1 MNADERK
8 IFLSGTSASIAA
20 IVAFCQISTQSIDL
34 SFNGHTQYLF
44 IISIILFFFAKEH
57 KKIFSNLKISKGLLL
72 IFGLFVASSLSI
84 LNTADTLTS
93 AKRLT
98 MIFSVALITFLIANC
113 TINPKKLLLGV
124 STGITTVTAISV
136 LYSLVAAAIDFNFI
150 NQQPY
155 ELVAI
160 NIFGLEIQQTIAHRA
175 YIYDGST
182 YYIQRYAGIFPNPNG
197 LGLMSA
203 ISFAL
208 SSLFIS
214 GKKIKYT
221 LQTLFIIGLF
231 LSLSRMG
238 LLLFTASFIYYTVNN
253 TVIRRVT
260 CAAMITGLFSFLFFT
275 VSSEVST
282 ELTSHYNSLGNQEL
296 FQLRDRAHL
305 MSQAWLGFLE
315 NWPLGVG
322 FGVGAE
328 YLFPDNADTLA
339 VHSVFINTALET
351 GILGITFLLAIWL
364 LPIFATKSRRDAN
377 NNTAHERDIIAAILF
392 GLFFAEAFDLSVMR
406 FHYIH
411 LIFFFL
417 LGTWSAMGRTSKD
430 TALNN
435 V

>member
-1 MNADERK
+1 
-8 IFLSGTSASIAA
+8 
-20 IVAFCQISTQSIDL
+20 
-34 SFNGHTQYLF
+34 
-44 IISIILFFFAKEH
+44 
-57 KKIFSNLKISKGLLL
+57 
-72 IFGLFVASSLSI
+72 
-84 LNTADTLTS
+84 
-93 AKRLT
+93 
-98 MIFSVALITFLIANC
+98 
-113 TINPKKLLLGV
+113 
-124 STGITTVTAISV
+124 
-136 LYSLVAAAIDFNFI
+136 
-150 NQQPY
+150 
-155 ELVAI
+155 
-160 NIFGLEIQQTIAHRA
+160 
-175 YIYDGST
+175 
-182 YYIQRYAGIFPNPNG
+182 
-197 LGLMSA
+197 
-203 ISFAL
+203 
-208 SSLFIS
+208 
-214 GKKIKYT
+214 
-221 LQTLFIIGLF
+221 
-231 LSLSRMG
+231 
-238 LLLFTASFIYYTVNN
+238 
-253 TVIRRVT
+253 
-260 CAAMITGLFSFLFFT
+260 
-275 VSSEVST
+275 
-282 ELTSHYNSLGNQEL
+282 
-296 FQLRDRAHL
+296 